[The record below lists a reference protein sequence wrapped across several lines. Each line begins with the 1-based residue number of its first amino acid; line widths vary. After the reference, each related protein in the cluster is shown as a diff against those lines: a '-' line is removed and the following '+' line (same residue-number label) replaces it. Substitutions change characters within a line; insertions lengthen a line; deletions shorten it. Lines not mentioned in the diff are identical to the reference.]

1 MRRTIETVQT
11 FNSMLRTLLFG
22 ILVAGAGLVGWQGY
36 SFYNEPQKKLA
47 EKQHELESLQES
59 LAAQER
65 EMALLSTD
73 LKEKLEQIDRLE
85 TSMRLLKLKHRI
97 ARLEVIDQKPLES
110 EEGPDS
116 ERSDSD
122 QVMTTI
128 EFYEVNEEG
137 APVDGRRRRFEIEGD
152 RIYIECLV
160 AKFEDK
166 YVEQA
171 DLERSTAICLFQRIF
186 GEHQEPHEGFQ
197 LDEVGTSPT
206 SYARGGKV
214 SEFEQKIWDD
224 FWSIASDRKKAAAIG
239 IRAAHAIAPSTQV
252 RKGVTYELE
261 LRSTGEFTLM
271 PIASDR

>member
-1 MRRTIETVQT
+1 MGQITETVRT
-11 FNSMLRTLLFG
+11 ANSLLRTLLFG
-22 ILVAGAGLVGWQGY
+22 VLVAGAGLAGWQGY
-36 SFYNEPQKKLA
+36 SLYNEPQQKLA
-47 EKQHELESLQES
+47 EKQHELEGLQEN
-59 LAAQER
+59 LAARQR
-65 EMALLSTD
+65 ELALLSTD
-73 LKEKLEQIDRLE
+73 LKEKVQRIDRLE

-97 ARLEVIDQKPLES
+97 ARLEVIDQKPIES
-110 EEGPDS
+110 EEED
-116 ERSDSD
+116 EDSD
-122 QVMTTI
+122 QVITTI

-137 APVDGRRRRFEIEGD
+137 VAVDGRRKRFEIEGD

-160 AKFEDK
+160 AKFDDK

-186 GEHQEPHEGFQ
+186 GENQEPQEGFQ
-197 LDEVGTSPT
+197 LDEVGSSPT

-224 FWSIASDRKKAAAIG
+224 FWNIASDRKKAAAMG

-271 PIASDR
+271 PIAKGP

>member
-1 MRRTIETVQT
+1 MGRITETVHT
-11 FNSMLRTLLFG
+11 ANSLLRTLLLSV
-22 ILVAGAGLVGWQGY
+22 LVAGAGLAGWQGY
-36 SFYNEPQKKLA
+36 SLYNEPQEKLA
-47 EKQHELESLQES
+47 KKQHELESLQES
-59 LAAQER
+59 LSAREQEITR
-65 EMALLSTD
+65 LSVD
-73 LKEKLEQIDRLE
+73 LNAKADRIDRLE
-85 TSMRLLKLKHRI
+85 TSIRLLKLKHRI

-110 EEGPDS
+110 DEE
-116 ERSDSD
+116 EADSD
-122 QVMTTI
+122 QVVTTI

-137 APVDGRRRRFEIEGD
+137 APVDDRRKRFEIEGD

-186 GEHQEPHEGFQ
+186 GENQQPQEGYQ
-197 LDEVGTSPT
+197 LDEVGSSPT

-224 FWSIASDRKKAAAIG
+224 FWNIAHDRKKAAAMG

-271 PIASDR
+271 PITKH

>member
-1 MRRTIETVQT
+1 MGRITETVRT
-11 FNSMLRTLLFG
+11 ANSLLRTLLFG
-22 ILVAGAGLVGWQGY
+22 ILVAGAGLAGWQGY
-36 SFYNEPQKKLA
+36 SLYNEPQKKLA
-47 EKQHELESLQES
+47 EKQHELEGLRES
-59 LAAQER
+59 LAARER
-65 EMALLSTD
+65 EMTRLSTD
-73 LKEKLEQIDRLE
+73 LKEKIERIDRIE

-110 EEGPDS
+110 EEGEDS
-116 ERSDSD
+116 G
-122 QVMTTI
+122 QVITTI

-137 APVDGRRRRFEIEGD
+137 ASVDGRRRRFEIEGD
-152 RIYIECLV
+152 RVYIECLV

-186 GEHQEPHEGFQ
+186 GENQEPREGFQ
-197 LDEVGTSPT
+197 LDEVGSSPT

-224 FWSIASDRKKAAAIG
+224 FWNIASDRKKAAAIG

-271 PIASDR
+271 PLAGDHQ